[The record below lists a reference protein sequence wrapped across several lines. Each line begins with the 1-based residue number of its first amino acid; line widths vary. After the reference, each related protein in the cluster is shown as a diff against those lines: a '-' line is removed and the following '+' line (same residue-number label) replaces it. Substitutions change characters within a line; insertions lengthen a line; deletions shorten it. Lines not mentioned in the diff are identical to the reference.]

1 MIYCLS
7 NSDIISLISL
17 IVNIFLTIW
26 IVKTLQKNLAN
37 KRYLKDY
44 LITEIKDLKAEYGK
58 FLSELY
64 SGKSKPKRIT
74 PWFKLMNIKVR
85 DTMEIVPKKYKID
98 KEILKN
104 YQIELRNFVTDL
116 EEFKSSYK
124 DNEMV
129 VLKEGSMV
137 ELMKF
142 HRNNNSKFSSLII
155 KINEK

>member
-129 VLKEGSMV
+129 VLKEESMV

>member
-1 MIYCLS
+1 M
-7 NSDIISLISL
+7 
-17 IVNIFLTIW
+17 
-26 IVKTLQKNLAN
+26 AN

-44 LITEIKDLKAEYGK
+44 LIAEIKDYLIAEIKDLKAEYGK

-74 PWFKLMNIKVR
+74 PWFKLMNIKVQ
-85 DTMEIVPKKYKID
+85 DTMEIVSKKYRID

-104 YQIELRNFVTDL
+104 YQIELRNFITDL

-124 DNEMV
+124 DNKMV
-129 VLKEGSMV
+129 VLKEDSMV

-142 HRNNNSKFSSLII
+142 HQNNNFKFSSLII

>member
-7 NSDIISLISL
+7 NSEIISLISL
-17 IVNIFLTIW
+17 VVNFSLTIW
-26 IVKTLQKNLAN
+26 IVRTLQKNLAN

-44 LITEIKDLKAEYGK
+44 LIAEIKDLKAEYGK

-74 PWFKLMNIKVR
+74 PWFKLMNIKVQ
-85 DTMEIVPKKYKID
+85 DTMEIVSKKYKID
-98 KEILKN
+98 KGILKN

-116 EEFKSSYK
+116 EEFESNYKK
-124 DNEMV
+124 DNYIQ
-129 VLKEGSMV
+129 LSSKSQG
-137 ELMKF
+137 ELIQF
-142 HRNNNSKFSSLII
+142 QQDNNSKFSSLII